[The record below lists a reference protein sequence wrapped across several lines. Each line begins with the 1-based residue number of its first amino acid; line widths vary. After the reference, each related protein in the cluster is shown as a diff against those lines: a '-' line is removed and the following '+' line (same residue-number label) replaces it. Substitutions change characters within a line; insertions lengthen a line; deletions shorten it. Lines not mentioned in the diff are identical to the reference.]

1 MPDELNFNVPIRLNS
16 FGETIRR
23 IEAERMAEAEKAVAN
38 GWTEQ
43 DHPAKC
49 CPTAKTTQPKRQP
62 RPTAEVQR
70 LLDRANIKLTE
81 WQSTV
86 TRLQTELDH
95 INNTRPKFDH
105 GMMQLSLK
113 TRRKGMSRERNL
125 FDDLERAKRK
135 SDHYQRLAKKYQD
148 QITKRS

>member
-1 MPDELNFNVPIRLNS
+1 MTNELDFSTPPRLNS

-23 IEAERMAEAEKAVAN
+23 IEAERMAEAQQAVAD
-38 GWTEQ
+38 GWTEA
-43 DHPAKC
+43 DHPTNC
-49 CPTAKTTQPKRQP
+49 CPPEKTTQPKRQP

-70 LLDRANIKLTE
+70 LLDRAIDKGKQWTDAMN
-81 WQSTV
+81 
-86 TRLQTELDH
+86 RLQNELNQID
-95 INNTRPKFDH
+95 NTRPKFDH